1 MRSALAVLCV
11 VLLAGCGTKVNPAAE
26 QPAKTVVTPDMHPDG
41 RVQSVNA
48 ESRFIIVRFPP
59 SNVASAGTQL
69 SIYHGGLKS
78 GIAKVTGPEMDGN
91 TVADI
96 VSGDVA
102 VGDEARQE

>member
-11 VLLAGCGTKVNPAAE
+11 VLLAGCGTRMKPTAD

-48 ESRFIIVRFPP
+48 EARFIIVRFPP
-59 SNVASAGTQL
+59 SNVAPAGIL
-69 SIYHGGLKS
+69 LDIYHGGLKS
-78 GIAKVTGPEMDGN
+78 GVAKVTGPEMDGN

-96 VSGDVA
+96 VSGEA
-102 VGDEARQE
+102 SVGDEARQH